1 MKPSLIIVALTAIPV
16 GSVVV
21 SSAESSAAKSAAA
34 SEHQTYKARPGDHIS
49 IVVYGHEKLGGTVQ
63 VDATGG
69 LRIAGVSE
77 RIPAAGLSVADIR
90 AIAESRYK
98 KAGVEDP
105 QVAVFGHVRDGNR
118 LRLVSSVP
126 PTRLPTDSIRSD
138 AKHK

>member
-1 MKPSLIIVALTAIPV
+1 MKSSLVIGALIAIAI
-16 GSVVV
+16 GSVAV
-21 SSAESSAAKSAAA
+21 SSAESSAAASAAS
-34 SEHQTYKARPGDHIS
+34 SEHKTYKVRPGDYVS
-49 IVVYGHEKLGGTVQ
+49 IIVYGHEKLGCSAQ

-77 RIPAAGLSVADIR
+77 PIPAAGLSVADIQ

-118 LRLVSSVP
+118 VKLVASVP
-126 PTRLPTDSIRSD
+126 PTRLPTDPIRSD
-138 AKHK
+138 AKQK